1 MDVTNY
7 YTPIQ
12 AAMGAPA
19 VNAED
24 DPDTQAALARFM
36 IQNQQGQQDPQAQ
49 APQFPAA
56 LAQQQ
61 APQQPQQPQQPGLY
75 DRFLAR
81 GDHSAISDG
90 LINAGAAMLSA
101 KNLQEGLGS
110 AVAGFNGSYDAKLDK
125 TKAEN
130 TPKVVPLQD
139 GAFSML
145 VYPDGRQVVKKNSEV
160 AQYVADNEQTKMQ
173 QQAQLYGF
181 KQQAEQRQAEAKEGR
196 KVSEDATKDMNKFD
210 ASLSKLNSLD
220 EVLDRR
226 DWMTQIQGNSLAA
239 PIAAAIGTQG
249 SKDNQR
255 LAEVLN
261 SEALA
266 GLSQLKGASS
276 DKELSFILKAV
287 PPPSAD
293 KEVIREWKNRV
304 VERVTALKQNA
315 QAEYDHGQTL
325 QGKGAPQAAPQ
336 QPQQP
341 QAAPAASGAPAKVD
355 QAGYAALPSGSLY
368 VAPDGK
374 TYRKK

>member
-1 MDVTNY
+1 MDQQNY

-12 AAMGAPA
+12 QAMGAPA
-19 VNAED
+19 INAED

-36 IQNQQGQQDPQAQ
+36 IQNQQQPQD
-49 APQFPAA
+49 PQFPAA
-56 LAQQQ
+56 VAQQQQPQQAPQ
-61 APQQPQQPQQPGLY
+61 APQQPG
-75 DRFLAR
+75 FLQRLNGRA
-81 GDHSAISDG
+81 DSASIYDG
-90 LINAGAAMLSA
+90 LINGGAAMLGA
-101 KNLQEGLGS
+101 KNLQEGFANG
-110 AVAGFNGSYDAKLDK
+110 VTGFNQSYDAKQDK

-181 KQQAEQRQAEAKEGR
+181 KQQAEQKQAEAKEGR
-196 KVSEDATKDMNKFD
+196 KLSEDATKEMNKFD
-210 ASLSKLNSLD
+210 MSISKLDSLD

-276 DKELSFILKAV
+276 DKELGFILKAV
-287 PPPSAD
+287 PPPTAD
-293 KEVIREWKNRV
+293 KEVIREWKGRV
-304 VERVTALKQNA
+304 VDRVKALKQQA
-315 QAEYDHGQTL
+315 QAEYDHGQSL
-325 QGKGAPQAAPQ
+325 QGKDAPQAAPQ
-336 QPQQP
+336 QSQP
-341 QAAPAASGAPAKVD
+341 QAAPAAG
-355 QAGYAALPSGSLY
+355 GSAQNMDAVTAELKRR
-368 VAPDGK
+368 GLK
-374 TYRKK
+374 L